1 MCALPWSEAS
11 LTAPWM
17 RISAQTVEVAYHM
30 YDEAP
35 KADSVRTISMTEES
49 GRVLAAHRVAQDT
62 ERAEWSGENA

>member
-1 MCALPWSEAS
+1 
-11 LTAPWM
+11 M